1 MLINDK
7 DRQIKLITE
16 DHNAPQENLLIAF
29 VKNFLAILL
38 GLGLI
43 AIFLISSAN
52 LIIDFLP
59 HRLDRSIQTAL
70 QKVSLTHSK
79 PKGNQI
85 EVYLTEIVNKLKRH
99 HAQLKDIEF
108 QVIYDKTQSINAYAI
123 PGDKILVTKGL
134 WDVVKSENELAM
146 VLAHELGHFKL
157 RHHLKAYGRVGV
169 IMFLM
174 IPFTGQDFGAELMQ
188 MILDNVASGYQR
200 QQEIAAD
207 SFGLFLMQEEYGEQ
221 SAGLTIFLENLSK
234 KENFASQV
242 LSHNSTHPSS
252 KKRIQIIKNKM
263 NDLGFEVGVLTPLKL
278 NKKIQI
284 KSSKGSD

>member
-1 MLINDK
+1 
-7 DRQIKLITE
+7 
-16 DHNAPQENLLIAF
+16 
-29 VKNFLAILL
+29 
-38 GLGLI
+38 
-43 AIFLISSAN
+43 
-52 LIIDFLP
+52 
-59 HRLDRSIQTAL
+59 
-70 QKVSLTHSK
+70 
-79 PKGNQI
+79 
-85 EVYLTEIVNKLKRH
+85 
-99 HAQLKDIEF
+99 
-108 QVIYDKTQSINAYAI
+108 
-123 PGDKILVTKGL
+123 
-134 WDVVKSENELAM
+134 M

-221 SAGLTIFLENLSK
+221 SAGLTNFLENLSK

-263 NDLGFEVGVLTPLKL
+263 NDLGFKFGVLTPLKL
-278 NKKIQI
+278 SKKIRI
-284 KSSKGSD
+284 KSSKDSD